1 MSIYTLKK
9 NRSMLA
15 GNQILQSLQPTIQPT
30 PTNPVEPVTTEQSN
44 EPVYHNLPTGH
55 QITIDIDGSEIEV
68 EDPNGNVA
76 VRIKLEQGAPIVEL
90 DGARLQLR
98 STRSVDVNCE
108 DFNVNAENNVY
119 MNAGGHLTIES
130 TEELHL
136 NCEVDIRLRA
146 KVIWLN

>member
-15 GNQILQSLQPTIQPT
+15 GNQILQSPQPNNQLSPT
-30 PTNPVEPVTTEQSN
+30 EPVEKRPEHSN
-44 EPVYHNLPTGH
+44 EPVYHDLPTGH
-55 QITIDIDGSEIEV
+55 QVTIDIDGSEIEV

-76 VRIKLEQGAPIVEL
+76 VRIKLEEGSPVVEL

-98 STRSVDVNCE
+98 STKAIDVNCE